1 MRAKIVA
8 GNWKMNGDLAF
19 MRAYL
24 ATFLGSDL
32 LSLPA
37 QKGVQIV
44 LAPPAILLHG
54 MRDLIGSDKNLSVQ
68 LAAQN
73 VAATDNGAFTGEV
86 SAPMLRD
93 VGCSWCIVG
102 HSERRALFGETDR
115 DVVAKVERLLQQGLR
130 PIVCVGET
138 LEQRDA
144 GDAES
149 IVARQVNAVLDAFAI
164 DRLQEL
170 VFAYEPVWAIGT
182 GRTASPEQAQQM
194 HCTIRALVSARSES
208 LAHGMA
214 ILYGGSVNASNAEE
228 LFAQPDVDGGLVGGA
243 SLKALEFAQIC
254 GLAG

>member
-19 MRAYL
+19 MRAFL

-32 LSLPA
+32 LSLST
-37 QKGVQIV
+37 QKGVQVV
-44 LAPPAILLHG
+44 LAPPAILLHA
-54 MRDLIGSDKNLSVQ
+54 MHDLIGSGQGFSVQ

-73 VAATDNGAFTGEV
+73 VAAIDNGAFTGEV

-93 VGCSWCIVG
+93 VGCTWCIVG
-102 HSERRALFGETDR
+102 HSERRALFGETDQ
-115 DVVAKVERLLQQGLR
+115 DVVAKVTQLLQQGLR

-138 LEQRDA
+138 LAQRDA
-144 GDAES
+144 GEAES
-149 IVARQVNAVLDAFAI
+149 IVARQVNAVLDAF
-164 DRLQEL
+164 DVDQLQNL

-194 HCTIRALVSARSES
+194 HCAIRALVSVRCEK
-208 LAHGMA
+208 LAQGMA

-254 GLAG
+254 DLAG